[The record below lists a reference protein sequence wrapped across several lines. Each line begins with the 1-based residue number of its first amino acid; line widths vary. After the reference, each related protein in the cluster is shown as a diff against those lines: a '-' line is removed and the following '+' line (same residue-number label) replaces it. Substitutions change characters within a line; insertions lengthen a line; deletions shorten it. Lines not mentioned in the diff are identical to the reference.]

1 MAEQYRSVN
10 GKTVSLIITNQDSRP
25 LTLYLE
31 PWADEYQ
38 IPPNVRMRIDFFA
51 PTLQSI
57 SIIRIWYEQG
67 SIAVEGWEGSVAYV
81 SRNGEPLS

>member
-10 GKTVSLIITNQDSRP
+10 RKTVSLIITNQDSRP

-38 IPPNVRMRIDFFA
+38 IPPKVRMRIDFFA
-51 PTLQSI
+51 PTLQPI
-57 SIIRIWYEQG
+57 SILYEQG
-67 SIAVEGWEGSVAYV
+67 SITVEGWEGSVAYV